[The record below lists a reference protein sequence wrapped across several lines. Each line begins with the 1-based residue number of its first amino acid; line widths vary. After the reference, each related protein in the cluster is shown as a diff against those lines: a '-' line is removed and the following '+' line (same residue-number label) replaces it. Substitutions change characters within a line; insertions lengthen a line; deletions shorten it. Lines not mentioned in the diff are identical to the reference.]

1 MIVFYRIILQMF
13 GGLKIIIG
21 QLVSDWSTVY
31 SFLIGQF
38 IYPSNLWLAY
48 NKLQFQCLG
57 KKFKV
62 QKVAIQW
69 SSQLFI
75 DQSEMS
81 IYKPR
86 VINRLRGFPTWFSSN
101 LTSDWIQMFFFLSL
115 SLFFHNVIFFSKSD
129 DIRMTK
135 NQKWMGSQSKS
146 NVTISKRET
155 ISRNEGTTRL
165 DNLNYAKIWISM
177 IFIQPLKFY
186 FSQTV
191 IYKYFLEN

>member
-1 MIVFYRIILQMF
+1 MF
-13 GGLKIIIG
+13 
-21 QLVSDWSTVY
+21 
-31 SFLIGQF
+31 
-38 IYPSNLWLAY
+38 
-48 NKLQFQCLG
+48 G

-62 QKVAIQW
+62 QNVAIQW

-101 LTSDWIQMFFFLSL
+101 LTSDWIQMFFSLSL

-177 IFIQPLKFY
+177 IFIQPLKIY